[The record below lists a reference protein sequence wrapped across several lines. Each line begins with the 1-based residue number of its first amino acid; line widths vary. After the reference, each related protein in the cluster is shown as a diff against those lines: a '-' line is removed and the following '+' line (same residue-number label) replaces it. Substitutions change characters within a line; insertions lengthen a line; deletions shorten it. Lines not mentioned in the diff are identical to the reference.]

1 MDFAESRLYSPIPCA
16 KIMLIRHTDKHL
28 AEKYGFVCTF
38 FEIVCENT
46 YRGCNS
52 AGIGGG
58 FSNLSDRSDLS
69 ELSDLS
75 DLSDLSEFVRLVRQ
89 V

>member
-1 MDFAESRLYSPIPCA
+1 MVCYSMDFAESRLYSPIPCA

-46 YRGCNS
+46 YRGCKS

-58 FSNLSDRSDLS
+58 FSNLS

-75 DLSDLSEFVRLVRQ
+75 DLSDLSEIVRLVRQ